1 MKLVLFNLCLFYWLL
16 NFIHAN
22 VDENIPDN
30 CFYDDKSK
38 DFFLTISIAGI
49 QGNISCIRH
58 CLCNGTKA
66 GYSNVNCQP
75 CCCQRRVMNHGKLW
89 WFCFISRLFCIW
101 EYTLPEAIV
110 QTCSVKKVFLEISQ
124 NSQEN
129 TCARVSLGCNFIKKE
144 ALALFSCEFYEISI
158 NTFSYRTPL
167 VAAFVLLLCNF
178 ILNFKLLKIYL
189 VFHVSLFNHYSFQ
202 KDTFSKMSVYGI
214 SMIDIFSLYIEKLQ
228 ILS

>member
-1 MKLVLFNLCLFYWLL
+1 MKLVLLNLCLFYWLL

-75 CCCQRRVMNHGKLW
+75 CCCQRRVMNHGKL
-89 WFCFISRLFCIW
+89 
-101 EYTLPEAIV
+101 
-110 QTCSVKKVFLEISQ
+110 
-124 NSQEN
+124 
-129 TCARVSLGCNFIKKE
+129 
-144 ALALFSCEFYEISI
+144 
-158 NTFSYRTPL
+158 
-167 VAAFVLLLCNF
+167 
-178 ILNFKLLKIYL
+178 
-189 VFHVSLFNHYSFQ
+189 
-202 KDTFSKMSVYGI
+202 
-214 SMIDIFSLYIEKLQ
+214 
-228 ILS
+228 